1 MQIYGIDA
9 EQLRLEAASCLDTA
23 DAKRRLVEGITM
35 VIWRKEER
43 EAEAEDD
50 AEDETDK
57 IDWATHTLQHR
68 LEDGFLNAHLV
79 DYVLRVSFDP
89 ALKKET
95 PRVMS
100 GQVLDGNAQLV
111 MLLIALLDNGISDIG
126 TSLSLQ
132 EEGKEEKGKER

>member
-1 MQIYGIDA
+1 MAQGGARGRSRKTMPKTRSI
-9 EQLRLEAASCLDTA
+9 RST
-23 DAKRRLVEGITM
+23 RRRTP
-35 VIWRKEER
+35 
-43 EAEAEDD
+43 
-50 AEDETDK
+50 
-57 IDWATHTLQHR
+57 LQHR